1 MSMVAENL
9 KRVLCL
15 ICGDLAFQEST
26 ISWKIQNMEFNGS
39 LLHLKDKVL
48 SQAKFLIINLLFS
61 VIQLLSSA
69 ELMITI
75 ILLTL
80 LNLTQTNAHG
90 KN

>member
-1 MSMVAENL
+1 
-9 KRVLCL
+9 
-15 ICGDLAFQEST
+15 
-26 ISWKIQNMEFNGS
+26 MEFNGS
-39 LLHLKDKVL
+39 LLRLKDKVL
-48 SQAKFLIINLLFS
+48 SQAKFLIINLLFL